1 MLSLSLVFEIAR
13 YLECTSLVSTFQLRS
28 QHCLNCSDSVT
39 LDNIAL
45 QNKFVCIFIGLKLHL
60 PLYSPYKAMEYQV
73 KAVNA
78 ITIEWIRNTNRLK
91 LRGKQ

>member
-1 MLSLSLVFEIAR
+1 MF
-13 YLECTSLVSTFQLRS
+13 
-28 QHCLNCSDSVT
+28 
-39 LDNIAL
+39 DNIPL
-45 QNKFVCIFIGLKLHL
+45 QNKFVCTFIGLKLHL
-60 PLYSPYKAMEYQV
+60 PLYSLCKAKEYQL